1 MAAKQISIQEQKK
14 TLDAMKKFKKADGTY
29 DFYKIAQDLGIH
41 KVTAHRRVAFL
52 EKNNSAAIRRFD
64 IPSLP
69 HKSRQI
75 DELIQDRLV
84 ESERVI
90 AADEAREL
98 IDIKVNIDGPYGL
111 LIFGDPHIDDPGC
124 AFHLLKAHIEKG
136 EMRIMTNPSD
146 LLSGHGGVYYCD
158 AGSYDISSTKIRQL
172 IQEGQT
178 DAAYLQRNVPADVL
192 SYIQQHNLFGRNTL
206 DLTEP

>member
-1 MAAKQISIQEQKK
+1 MKAYLEQDK
-14 TLDAMKKFKKADGTY
+14 M
-29 DFYKIAQDLGIH
+29 
-41 KVTAHRRVAFL
+41 
-52 EKNNSAAIRRFD
+52 
-64 IPSLP
+64 
-69 HKSRQI
+69 
-75 DELIQDRLV
+75 
-84 ESERVI
+84 
-90 AADEAREL
+90 
-98 IDIKVNIDGPYGL
+98 
-111 LIFGDPHIDDPGC
+111 HILTKP
-124 AFHLLKAHIEKG
+124 L
-136 EMRIMTNPSD
+136 D